1 MTGRE
6 QVTWRGYWVAAPT
19 PFREDG
25 SLDLDAWAALLEM
38 YIRHGVHGVL
48 VNGTTGEWFSQS
60 PAERVEVARTAI
72 QAVAGRVPVVV
83 GVSAYTAA
91 EGVELSREATRAG
104 ADGVAATPPPY
115 VHPTD
120 DETVAFYA
128 TLAGRCELPLMVYN
142 WPRGTAVDLSV
153 DVLERLAHLDG
164 VVAVKDS
171 TGDELKALQGLE
183 RLGSQVRCFG
193 RFIHRRGM
201 AAIREL
207 GGDGNIDGG
216 GVGAPFAVPYYEALW
231 AGDLDTARHCS
242 RAYERL
248 VDALVLPDY
257 SARFASPTAQVK
269 AVMRLLGQPGGH
281 VRPPLLE
288 LADPAALAT
297 IAERL
302 TAVGLVAALAARGED
317 PREGAAWVG

>member
-6 QVTWRGYWVAAPT
+6 RVTWRGYWVAAPT
-19 PFREDG
+19 PFAAG
-25 SLDLDAWAALLEM
+25 GALDLDAWAALLEL
-38 YIRHGVHGVL
+38 YAGHGVHGIL

-60 PAERVEVARTAI
+60 AAERAQLARTAVEV
-72 QAVAGRVPVVV
+72 VAGRAPVVV
-83 GVSAYTAA
+83 GVTAFTAA
-91 EGVELSREATRAG
+91 EAAALGRDAAEAG
-104 ADGVAATPPPY
+104 ADGILATPPPY

-128 TLAGRCELPLMVYN
+128 DLAAGCDLPIMVYN
-142 WPRGTAVDLSV
+142 WPRGAAVDLSV
-153 DVLERLAHLDG
+153 DVLARLARLDG

-171 TGDELKALQGLE
+171 TGDELKALQALE
-183 RLGSQVRCFG
+183 RIGSQVRFFG

-231 AGDLDTARHCS
+231 AGDLDAARRWS
-242 RAYERL
+242 RCYEL
-248 VDALVLPDY
+248 LGEALVRPDY

-269 AVMRLLGQPGGH
+269 AVMRLLGQPGGF

-288 LADPAALAT
+288 LTDPDALAE
-297 IAERL
+297 IRRRL
-302 TAVGLVAALAARGED
+302 TDVGLVEALAALGQD
-317 PREGAAWVG
+317 PRGRSGWTA